1 MNRLAE
7 FGVFS
12 LVGLGVGGLVGNA
25 VTDHTEDGDTVV
37 AEVYAEGYSQEVE
50 DGVSRTDDGTIYVFV
65 AVGLLAGA
73 LPGIKKHIFNIN
85 RELREGYDPDLPTFA
100 DIKRAR
106 WEAQA
111 RPEDTQQAT
120 ENSF

>member
-1 MNRLAE
+1 MNRFAE

-50 DGVSRTDDGTIYVFV
+50 DGVSRTDDGTIYVFA